1 MKNIHQ
7 KLFIVV
13 FSFICQGIYAQH
25 FMGSLLDDDA
35 YESTPQKPRLLMRSY
50 NAMPASYS
58 LLKYCP
64 TALNQGQYGTCTS
77 WSSTYYARTILEA
90 ISNNWTDKSV
100 IDNEAFA
107 PLFIYALIKDTIDN
121 DCSVGTYIDKAL
133 ATLKDIGAPKKSS
146 FNVMCADDIPQELF
160 TEANTHKIDGYT
172 RLFGKY
178 DGSSDKIQ
186 NVKKSLTENRPVIIC
201 MECYKSFDVPKEGL
215 WSGEHDG
222 WRGYHAMC
230 VVGYD
235 DNQYGGAF
243 QIMNSWGKDWGQQ
256 GLVWVKYD
264 DFCSAVHY
272 AYEMYMN
279 KKTQPIPQPKPQPG
293 PEPKPLH
300 LANVVWMNTET
311 SVTTEKYNV
320 IVGIN
325 SLSKV
330 SAVQLTVNGQV
341 VNAEPTSNGKMRGIA
356 AVTNDGYD
364 ARINRT
370 VVLHEGENT
379 IGIDVTNADGVS
391 HLQRVVTYVKPMVIN
406 KFSGGMYLQ
415 LATGER
421 LNVTSGH
428 SDSILVYSIAE
439 PLISGTRYRIYMSN
453 NSPAYVYVIG
463 SDLRNNAS
471 KIFPTSEGVTAYLD
485 YSTNDFAL
493 PDERYFIELDNN
505 VGTDYLCVLFS
516 AEELNID
523 EIVNGLKRSSD
534 EPFTTQL
541 RGLLG
546 DKLVSLSDIDYGASS
561 ITLKA
566 NTHATVVPI
575 VVAINHAQ

>member
-1 MKNIHQ
+1 MKPIHLIIAVVAI
-7 KLFIVV
+7 LF
-13 FSFICQGIYAQH
+13 YAPNLHAQH

-215 WSGEHDG
+215 WSGEHDEL
-222 WRGYHAMC
+222 RGYHAMC

-279 KKTQPIPQPKPQPG
+279 KKTQPIPQPKPQPK

-391 HLQRVVTYVKPMVIN
+391 HLQRAVTYVKPMIIN
-406 KFSGGMYLQ
+406 KFSGDMYLQ

-421 LNVTSGH
+421 LNVTPACK
-428 SDSILVYSIAE
+428 DSILVYNVAE
-439 PLISGTRYRIYMSN
+439 PLISGTRYRIYLSN
-453 NSPAYVYVIG
+453 HHPAYVYVIG
-463 SDLRNNAS
+463 SDLLNNTT
-471 KIFPTSEGVTAYLD
+471 KIFPTADDISARLD
-485 YSTNDFAL
+485 YSENDFAL
-493 PDERYFIELDNN
+493 PNEKYYIELDNN
-505 VGTDYLCVLFS
+505 IGTDYLCVLFS
-516 AEELNID
+516 ADELPID
-523 EIVNGLKRSSD
+523 DIVRELRSKSN
-534 EPFTTQL
+534 EPFTSQL
-541 RGLLG
+541 ERLLG
-546 DKLVSLSDIDYGASS
+546 TRLAPLSDVNYEVSHISLNS
-561 ITLKA
+561 KTL
-566 NTHATVVPI
+566 ATVVPI
-575 VVAINHAQ
+575 IVIINHQ